1 MDKGILS
8 VKNIEEPGY
17 SAYAVM
23 QVASSLV
30 TDDLAKLVEHVI
42 ELVGETNFSFTVP
55 VSDESFESEESGRKG
70 KRD

>member
-1 MDKGILS
+1 M
-8 VKNIEEPGY
+8 KNIEEPGY

-30 TDDLAKLVEHVI
+30 SDDLARLVEHVT

-55 VSDESFESEESGRKG
+55 VSGESFESEESGTKG